1 MSTLHEVL
9 ELTFKPRR
17 PAWDVPGVA
26 GEQPWW
32 SRYAEVLLADVRR
45 LEPNGN
51 MEGVYHEKVRWTN
64 NLHPLGMLKWLN
76 PATWDVLTWLFLKC
90 FLVSIHLLKCR
101 ILVPEKCG
109 TVAHCYILLYQLCIT
124 WPHSFERGRHDDIR
138 VLRGYQAAS
147 RAMLWFDAAI
157 FLADAECAKPLT
169 AWGCYAQV
177 NDPGLQVRDDNC
189 FKKLLAKWRS
199 IQCTFLPIL
208 LRISCKLLFS
218 RRLWCRLNRFWLSI

>member
-1 MSTLHEVL
+1 MGC
-9 ELTFKPRR
+9 PRR
-17 PAWDVPGVA
+17 CWRAALVEQICGGLVGRCSSLGAERKHGGSLPWE
-26 GEQPWW
+26 GEMDKQFA
-32 SRYAEVLLADVRR
+32 S
-45 LEPNGN
+45 
-51 MEGVYHEKVRWTN
+51 
-64 NLHPLGMLKWLN
+64 
-76 PATWDVLTWLFLKC
+76 TWDAEMIKSGYLGC
-90 FLVSIHLLKCR
+90 FDMIVFKVFFGEYSSSQVQDLGPWKVWHSCTLL
-101 ILVPEKCG
+101 
-109 TVAHCYILLYQLCIT
+109 YILLYQLCIT
-124 WPHSFERGRHDDIR
+124 WPHSFERRRHDDIR

>member
-1 MSTLHEVL
+1 MDKQFAS
-9 ELTFKPRR
+9 
-17 PAWDVPGVA
+17 
-26 GEQPWW
+26 
-32 SRYAEVLLADVRR
+32 
-45 LEPNGN
+45 
-51 MEGVYHEKVRWTN
+51 
-64 NLHPLGMLKWLN
+64 
-76 PATWDVLTWLFLKC
+76 TWDAEMIKFGYLGC
-90 FLVSIHLLKCR
+90 FDMIVFKVFFGEYSSSQVQDL
-101 ILVPEKCG
+101 PEKCG
-109 TVAHCYILLYQLCIT
+109 TVAHCYILLYKLCIT
-124 WPHSFERGRHDDIR
+124 WPHSFERRRHDDIR

-218 RRLWCRLNRFWLSI
+218 RRL